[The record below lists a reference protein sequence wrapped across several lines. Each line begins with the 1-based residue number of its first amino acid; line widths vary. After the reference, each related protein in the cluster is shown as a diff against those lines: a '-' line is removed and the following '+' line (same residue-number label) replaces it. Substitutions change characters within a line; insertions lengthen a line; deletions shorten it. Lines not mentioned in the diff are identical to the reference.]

1 MHKTIMLSILCSG
14 LYGCSTALSTQ
25 TAGEENSGF
34 TYIPLD
40 PFPVVTVPGD
50 SCRKTSSSEIAA
62 DPGYIPS
69 ALIPQGLDTPAY
81 EDILS
86 SLPDNAVRMVV
97 ENITIKGSISYGAG
111 KIGGN
116 QERYRITAD
125 YISADTINM
134 PVWIK
139 RQVMYSFSPPNHQGS
154 TGTRPDNLTL
164 AETARETYSTNVDN
178 QPLNFKRLSE
188 KFFVKRAKRGEEPPF
203 DYYAYNI
210 PVYVGIGIRIISN
223 VEITGKSANISGIG
237 AIGLESQANNLKGS
251 LVVQTLGV
259 NGKAVSSAL
268 PMQSELNATTAQNAL
283 IATASIKT
291 LLYSDDTHVYP
302 RVVGLYLPFPS
313 NKALVNA
320 IISELSS
327 SQVEWKRPCKWI
339 SSKKITP

>member
-1 MHKTIMLSILCSG
+1 MNKTMVVSILYFG
-14 LYGCSTALSTQ
+14 LYGCSTDLVTK
-25 TAGEENSGF
+25 TVTEENSGF

-50 SCRKTSSSEIAA
+50 NCRKISSNKIAVDSLYTPTST
-62 DPGYIPS
+62 IPPS
-69 ALIPQGLDTPAY
+69 HDIPTY
-81 EDILS
+81 ENILS

-97 ENITIKGSISYGAG
+97 ENMTNQGHISYGAG

-139 RQVMYSFSPPNHQGS
+139 RQVMYSFASSNHQGS
-154 TGTRPDNLTL
+154 TGTRPDYLTL
-164 AETARETYSTNVDN
+164 AETARETYSTNIDN
-178 QPLNFKRLSE
+178 QPLDFSRLGE
-188 KFFVKRAKRGEEPPF
+188 KFFVMRAKAGMEPPYG
-203 DYYAYNI
+203 YYSYNI

-223 VEITGKSANISGIG
+223 IEITGKSANISGIG
-237 AIGLESQANNLKGS
+237 SIGLESQANNLKGS

-313 NKALVNA
+313 GKALVNA

-339 SSKKITP
+339 SNKESAL

>member
-1 MHKTIMLSILCSG
+1 MQRTMALSILCSV
-14 LYGCSTALSTQ
+14 LYGCSNVLSTQ

-40 PFPVVTVPGD
+40 PFPVVTIPGD

-62 DPGYIPS
+62 DSGYISS

-97 ENITIKGSISYGAG
+97 ENITLKGAISYGAG
-111 KIGGN
+111 KIGGS

-134 PVWIK
+134 PVWIT
-139 RQVMYSFSPPNHQGS
+139 RQVMYSITTPNSQEP
-154 TGTRPDNLTL
+154 TGTRSVPLTL
-164 AETARETYSTNVDN
+164 AETAQETFSTTIDN
-178 QPLNFKRLSE
+178 KTLNFKRRSE
-188 KFFVKRAKRGEEPPF
+188 KFIVKRSEVGKEPPF

-223 VEITGKSANISGIG
+223 VEVTGKSANISGIG

-339 SSKKITP
+339 SSKKNVL

>member
-1 MHKTIMLSILCSG
+1 MQKTMALSILCSV
-14 LYGCSTALSTQ
+14 LYGCSNVLSTQ

-40 PFPVVTVPGD
+40 PFPVVTIPGD

-62 DPGYIPS
+62 DSGYISS

-97 ENITIKGSISYGAG
+97 ENITLKGAISYGAG
-111 KIGGN
+111 KIGGS

-134 PVWIK
+134 PVWIT
-139 RQVMYSFSPPNHQGS
+139 RQVMYSITTPNSQEPI
-154 TGTRPDNLTL
+154 GTRSVPLTL
-164 AETARETYSTNVDN
+164 AETAQEVFSTTIDN
-178 QPLNFKRLSE
+178 KTLNFKRRSE
-188 KFFVKRAKRGEEPPF
+188 KFIVKRSEVGKEPPF

-223 VEITGKSANISGIG
+223 VEVTGKSANISGIG

-339 SSKKITP
+339 SSKKNVL